1 MKIVDIADEI
11 YRELGEPTDNS
22 IPPIVFWIRTNLG
35 TLNNY
40 LNTAFKIQKPTLEV
54 EQTLV
59 DPDTGDTSEVLID

>member
-22 IPPIVFWIRTNLG
+22 IPPIAFWIRTNLG

-40 LNTAFKIQKPTLEV
+40 LNTV
-54 EQTLV
+54 EFPLKDSQESNET
-59 DPDTGDTSEVLID
+59 TNE